1 MKSGAE
7 AAGRKGSSCLAH
19 SRPWVLSL
27 QEREEEGREEA
38 REEKGGKE
46 EAMKIPTGKRWG
58 SKIKGLK
65 PA

>member
-19 SRPWVLSL
+19 LGAWVLSL

-38 REEKGGKE
+38 REGW
-46 EAMKIPTGKRWG
+46 KRG
-58 SKIKGLK
+58 SNENPNRQEMGQ
-65 PA
+65 

>member
-19 SRPWVLSL
+19 LGAWVLSL
-27 QEREEEGREEA
+27 QEREEGRQEE
-38 REEKGGKE
+38 REEKGRKE
-46 EAMKIPTGKRWG
+46 EAMKIPTDKRWG
-58 SKIKGLK
+58 SKIMGLK